1 MVIVSLGDGVP
12 GNVYCLLRGAPLG
25 GESFVWFEGSS
36 SLKGRLSTWP
46 VVACQMLLEF
56 CCLSVSHGSTGQRMG
71 RGEKREEL
79 DGQSGK
85 VGNSLSS
92 GPR

>member
-1 MVIVSLGDGVP
+1 MVIVSLGDGLP

-25 GESFVWFEGSS
+25 GESFVSFEGSS
-36 SLKGRLSTWP
+36 SLKWRLSTWP

-71 RGEKREEL
+71 RGEKREEM

-85 VGNSLSS
+85 AGNSLCS
-92 GPR
+92 GP